1 MLLEVLDHPEALD
14 PLLSEDGS
22 HGFIRGEPLLVLGI
36 LEVALLHVGPESLDT
51 LQKRA
56 SVGEIND

>member
-1 MLLEVLDHPEALD
+1 MLLEVLDHPETLD

-36 LEVALLHVGPESLDT
+36 LEVSLLHVGPESLDT
-51 LQKRA
+51 LQKRV
-56 SVGEIND
+56 SVGERND